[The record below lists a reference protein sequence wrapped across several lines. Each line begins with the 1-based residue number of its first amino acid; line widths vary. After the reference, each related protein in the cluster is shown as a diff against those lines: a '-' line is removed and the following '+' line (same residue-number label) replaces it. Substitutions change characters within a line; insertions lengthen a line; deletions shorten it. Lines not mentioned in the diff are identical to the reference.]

1 MAEQS
6 LLIRIGI
13 DPSQATAGGKGAE
26 DALNRIDNRLVGL
39 NQRFGEGAK
48 VGVPFERMFTR
59 MGAMPRIQVFNL
71 LAQDL
76 IYSTGGMEK
85 LGAASS
91 LARTGLFAV
100 QGVASTLLGSAGF
113 GAVAVA
119 GLLVVSMFTKKA
131 EATKQAR
138 EELDKNLKSLN
149 ENKDALLE
157 LAKQGDWMAREILEK
172 RLVDAQHNFFKA
184 THDAERSVMSMGG
197 SVVEAMTKAK
207 EVGAPFLITIQNIK
221 KELQELTEGTK
232 EWHPTMPT
240 IKVVGLTEESEKL
253 KKFNEDLQKILNPPA
268 KPSIQ
273 LEFKD
278 AKEGVDK
285 FKQSVIIT
293 TGKIQAMNN
302 TTALLEPIWDENSR
316 KAEEFKNATS
326 RYVGDLSIAF
336 ADMMMGV
343 DVRWGDLLESMVKQ
357 LIASGIQSLIMGLL
371 TGGVG
376 GGLLGGIFGGF
387 QSGTPFVPRTG
398 AYILHQG
405 EAVIPANQNVYRSS
419 VFNQQ
424 SNYGNTYVQIIQLD
438 PKKLTKDKIA
448 PILKEMIKNREF
460 NI

>member
-1 MAEQS
+1 MSRDLAFTTM
-6 LLIRIGI
+6 GM
-13 DPSQATAGGKGAE
+13 T
-26 DALNRIDNRLVGL
+26 NL
-39 NQRFGEGAK
+39 NQ
-48 VGVPFERMFTR
+48 
-59 MGAMPRIQVFNL
+59 
-71 LAQDL
+71 
-76 IYSTGGMEK
+76 
-85 LGAASS
+85 SS
-91 LARTGLFAV
+91 GLVRTGLFSLQAV
-100 QGVASTLLGSAGF
+100 LSSFVGSTGLIALSVGVM
-113 GAVAVA
+113 AVTS
-119 GLLVVSMFTKKA
+119 LFTKKA
-131 EATKQAR
+131 EATKLAR
-138 EELDKNLKSLN
+138 EELDKNKSSVKDNSSALAVLIEHN
-149 ENKDALLE
+149 VKYARSIYEVRIAEMNVQLSNMKDLIIGASQRLDQMATGIINVAESEKIATDKAADLQAELIRMQEALENIDK
-157 LAKQGDWMAREILEK
+157 
-172 RLVDAQHNFFKA
+172 
-184 THDAERSVMSMGG
+184 
-197 SVVEAMTKAK
+197 TKAK
-207 EVGAPFLITIQNIK
+207 IRIEGIEGAD
-221 KELQELTEGTK
+221 KER
-232 EWHPTMPT
+232 
-240 IKVVGLTEESEKL
+240 L

-326 RYVGDLSIAF
+326 RYVGDLSTAF